1 MTTDVAR
8 PRPAARSAEPV
19 RALIERFDPES
30 AGAALHALVRELF
43 PLCRS
48 ITGEGVRRTLAILGR
63 GARMRL
69 TEVPSGTRVYDW
81 TVPPEWNL
89 RSARLVAPD
98 GEVVADSA
106 ESSLHVVGYSVP
118 FEGEMTLEELQPHLH
133 SLPAQPALVPYRTSY
148 YAEDWGFCISHERR
162 RRLRPGA
169 YRVHIDATLAPGS
182 LTYGEI
188 VLPGTSA
195 EEVVFSAHCCHPSL
209 ANDNLS
215 GMVVAA
221 ALARTLAGARRKH
234 TYRFLFA
241 PATIGAVAWLARNE
255 ARAPRIAH
263 GLVLAGLGDPGPL
276 TYKRSRR
283 GNAAVDRAAA
293 HVLARSGDAHALRDF
308 EPYGYDERQF
318 GSPGF
323 DLPVGALSRT
333 PYGEYPEYH
342 TSADDP
348 SFVRADRLAD
358 ALLRCLEIVEVL
370 EGDGAYLNLSPRCEP
385 QLGRHGLYGP
395 VGGASHAAARQRA
408 LLWVLNLSDGA
419 HTLLDVAERAG
430 IAFADVRR
438 AADALLAA
446 GLLAPRD
453 PAREARA

>member
-1 MTTDVAR
+1 MTTALAR
-8 PRPAARSAEPV
+8 PRPAARSAETV
-19 RALIERFDPES
+19 RALIDRFDPAS
-30 AGAALHALVRELF
+30 AGAAMHALLGELF

-48 ITGEGVRRTLAILGR
+48 LTGEPVRQTLAILGR
-63 GARMRL
+63 GTRMRL
-69 TEVPSGTRVYDW
+69 TEVPSGTRVHDW

-89 RSARLVAPD
+89 RSARLLGPD

-118 FEGEMTLEELQPHLH
+118 FRGDVTLEELQPHLH
-133 SLPAQPALVPYRTSY
+133 SLPAQPMLVPYRTSY

-162 RRLRPGA
+162 QRLRPGV
-169 YRVHIDATLAPGS
+169 YRVDIDATLAPGA

-195 EEVVFSAHCCHPSL
+195 DEVLVSAHCCHPSL

-221 ALARTLAGARRKH
+221 ALARTLVGARRRH
-234 TYRFLFA
+234 TFRFLFA
-241 PATIGAVAWLARNE
+241 PATIGAVTWLARNE
-255 ARAPRIAH
+255 ARARRIAH

-283 GNAAVDRAAA
+283 GDAIVDRAAA

-308 EPYGYDERQF
+308 EPYGYDERQY

-323 DLPVGALSRT
+323 DL
-333 PYGEYPEYH
+333 
-342 TSADDP
+342 
-348 SFVRADRLAD
+348 
-358 ALLRCLEIVEVL
+358 
-370 EGDGAYLNLSPRCEP
+370 
-385 QLGRHGLYGP
+385 P

-430 IAFADVRR
+430 LPFSDVRS
-438 AADALLAA
+438 AADALLGA
-446 GLLAPRD
+446 GLLARRD
-453 PAREARA
+453 AAKEARA

>member
-1 MTTDVAR
+1 MTTAVAR
-8 PRPAARSAEPV
+8 PRPAVREERI
-19 RALIERFDPES
+19 RALIGRLDRDA
-30 AGAALHALVRELF
+30 AGAAMHGLLRELF

-48 ITGEGVRRTLAILGR
+48 LTGEGVRRSLAVLGR
-63 GARMRL
+63 GTRL
-69 TEVPSGTRVYDW
+69 RVTEVPSGTRVFDW

-89 RSARLVAPD
+89 RAARLVGPD
-98 GEVVADSA
+98 GEVVLDAAD
-106 ESSLHVVGYSVP
+106 SSLHVVGYSVP
-118 FEGEMTLEELQPHLH
+118 FEGTLSLDELQPHLH
-133 SLPAQPALVPYRTSY
+133 SLPDQPSLVPYRTSY
-148 YAEDWGFCISHERR
+148 YSEDWGFCLSHETRG
-162 RRLRPGA
+162 RLRPGP
-169 YRVHIDATLAPGS
+169 YRVHIDATLGPGS

-188 VLPGTSA
+188 VLPGASSD
-195 EEVVFSAHCCHPSL
+195 EVLVSAHCCHPSL

-221 ALARTLAGARRKH
+221 ALAHIRAGARRRY
-234 TYRFLFA
+234 TWRFLFA
-241 PATIGAVAWLARNE
+241 PATIGAITWLARNQ

-283 GNAAVDRAAA
+283 GDAAVDRAAV
-293 HVLARSGDAHALRDF
+293 HVLARSGEPHAVRAF
-308 EPYGYDERQF
+308 EPYGYDERQY

-348 SFVRADRLAD
+348 SFVRPGQLAD
-358 ALLRCLEIVEVL
+358 ALRRCLEIAEVL
-370 EGDGAYLNLSPRCEP
+370 EEDGAYLNLSPRGEP
-385 QLGRHGLYGP
+385 QLGRRGLYGA
-395 VGGASHAAARQRA
+395 VGGASHAAAHQRA
-408 LLWVLNLSDGA
+408 LLWVLNLADGA

-430 IAFADVRR
+430 LAFADVRR
-438 AADALLAA
+438 AADDLLAA

-453 PAREARA
+453 PAREARP